1 MGAFTIT
8 TMFAFPIG
16 LGTLVMSGTN
26 PEVDE
31 AKIAK
36 LRQDA
41 GLDTKIMQDVNKR
54 RLGVLLDEIQR
65 GDKGEERWKA
75 ALDGRTAGTTSG
87 SSKGVKM

>member
-1 MGAFTIT
+1 MAMGAFTIT

-41 GLDTKIMQDVNKR
+41 GLDTKIMVR
-54 RLGVLLDEIQR
+54 TLD
-65 GDKGEERWKA
+65 A
-75 ALDGRTAGTTSG
+75 AGPLVAF
-87 SSKGVKM
+87 